1 MIKLYKL
8 LPWCVVSIIPAISFA
23 GQVAVVNPG
32 AASGVAIV
40 MAPVVAAAPTVAA
53 PTVAA
58 PTVAAP
64 TVAAPTVA
72 APTVAAPTVAAPTV
86 AAPTVAAAPT
96 VTTPTV
102 AATTATTPIS
112 TAPAETAPTTSYGSP
127 TQSESNSSAASSAPT
142 SVSGYAPQVVVSMQS
157 MNVSTF
163 TPQQVNTLISSID
176 ALISQPGTT
185 NSVRQALLSERARLS
200 AIASQ

>member
-8 LPWCVVSIIPAISFA
+8 FSWCVVGIIPAISFA

-58 PTVAAP
+58 PTAITP
-64 TVAAPTVA
+64 TVAAP
-72 APTVAAPTVAAPTV
+72 
-86 AAPTVAAAPT
+86 
-96 VTTPTV
+96 
-102 AATTATTPIS
+102 TATTPIS
-112 TAPAETAPTTSYGSP
+112 TASAETAPTTSYGSS
-127 TQSESNSSAASSAPT
+127 TQSESNSGAASSAPT
-142 SVSGYAPQVVVSMQS
+142 SVSGYAPQVVASMQS
-157 MNVSTF
+157 MNVSSF
-163 TPQQVNTLISSID
+163 TPQQINKLVSTID
-176 ALISQPGTT
+176 ALISQSGTST
-185 NSVRQALLSERARLS
+185 SVRQALISERARLG

>member
-8 LPWCVVSIIPAISFA
+8 FSWCVVGIIPAISFA

-72 APTVAAPTVAAPTV
+72 APTVEAPTVAAP
-86 AAPTVAAAPT
+86 
-96 VTTPTV
+96 
-102 AATTATTPIS
+102 TATTPIS

-142 SVSGYAPQVVVSMQS
+142 SVSGYAPQIVVSMQS

>member
-8 LPWCVVSIIPAISFA
+8 FSWCVVSIFPAISFA
-23 GQVAVVNPG
+23 GQIAVVNPG

-40 MAPVVAAAPTVAA
+40 MAPVVV
-53 PTVAA
+53 
-58 PTVAAP
+58 
-64 TVAAPTVA
+64 
-72 APTVAAPTVAAPTV
+72 
-86 AAPTVAAAPT
+86 AAPT

-102 AATTATTPIS
+102 AAPTVTTPTVTAPTVAAPTVTTPTMAAPTVTTPTVDAPTATTLIS

-142 SVSGYAPQVVVSMQS
+142 SVSGYAQQVVAFMQS

-163 TPQQVNTLISSID
+163 TAQQVNTLISTID
-176 ALISQPGTT
+176 ALISQSGTPT
-185 NSVRQALLSERARLS
+185 SVRQALISERARLS
-200 AIASQ
+200 AIASR

>member
-8 LPWCVVSIIPAISFA
+8 FSWCVVGIIPAISFA

-64 TVAAPTVA
+64 TVAAPTVE

-86 AAPTVAAAPT
+86 EAPTVEAP
-96 VTTPTV
+96 
-102 AATTATTPIS
+102 TATTPIS

-142 SVSGYAPQVVVSMQS
+142 SVSGYAPQIVVSMQS

>member
-8 LPWCVVSIIPAISFA
+8 FSWCVVSIIPAISFA

-40 MAPVVAAAPTVAA
+40 MAPVVVAAPTVPTPTVSTPTVTTPTVAA
-53 PTVAA
+53 PTVTTS
-58 PTVAAP
+58 TVAAP
-64 TVAAPTVA
+64 TVTTPTM
-72 APTVAAPTVAAPTV
+72 
-86 AAPTVAAAPT
+86 AAPT

-102 AATTATTPIS
+102 AAPTATTLIS

-142 SVSGYAPQVVVSMQS
+142 SVSGYAPQVVAFMQS

-163 TPQQVNTLISSID
+163 TAQQVNTLISTID
-176 ALISQPGTT
+176 ALISQSGTST
-185 NSVRQALLSERARLS
+185 SVRQALISERARLS
-200 AIASQ
+200 AIASR

>member
-8 LPWCVVSIIPAISFA
+8 FSWCVVGIIPAISFA

-64 TVAAPTVA
+64 TVAA
-72 APTVAAPTVAAPTV
+72 
-86 AAPTVAAAPT
+86 APT

-102 AATTATTPIS
+102 AAPTATTPIS

>member
-40 MAPVVAAAPTVAA
+40 MAPVV
-53 PTVAA
+53 
-58 PTVAAP
+58 
-64 TVAAPTVA
+64 VA

-102 AATTATTPIS
+102 AATTVTTPIL
-112 TAPAETAPTTSYGSP
+112 TGPAETVPTTSYGSP
-127 TQSESNSSAASSAPT
+127 TQSESNSGAASSAPV

-163 TPQQVNTLISSID
+163 TPQQVNTLIGTID
-176 ALISQPGTT
+176 SLISQSGTPT
-185 NSVRQALLSERARLS
+185 SVRQALISERARLS

>member
-8 LPWCVVSIIPAISFA
+8 FSWCVVGIIPAISFA

-40 MAPVVAAAPTVAA
+40 MAPVVAAAPA
-53 PTVAA
+53 
-58 PTVAAP
+58 
-64 TVAAPTVA
+64 VA

>member
-8 LPWCVVSIIPAISFA
+8 FSWCVVGIIPAMSFA

-64 TVAAPTVA
+64 TVAAPTVE
-72 APTVAAPTVAAPTV
+72 APTVEAPTVEAP
-86 AAPTVAAAPT
+86 
-96 VTTPTV
+96 
-102 AATTATTPIS
+102 TATTPIS

-142 SVSGYAPQVVVSMQS
+142 SVSGYAPQIVVSMQS

>member
-8 LPWCVVSIIPAISFA
+8 FSWCVVGIIPAISFA

-32 AASGVAIV
+32 AASGVAVV
-40 MAPVVAAAPTVAA
+40 MTPVVTGAPTVTAPTVATPTVTAPTVAA

-58 PTVAAP
+58 P
-64 TVAAPTVA
+64 
-72 APTVAAPTVAAPTV
+72 
-86 AAPTVAAAPT
+86 
-96 VTTPTV
+96 
-102 AATTATTPIS
+102 TATTPIS
-112 TAPAETAPTTSYGSP
+112 TAPAETAPTTPYGSP

-142 SVSGYAPQVVVSMQS
+142 SVSGYAPQIVVSMQS

-185 NSVRQALLSERARLS
+185 NSVRQALLSERGRLS

>member
-86 AAPTVAAAPT
+86 AAPTVAAPT

>member
-8 LPWCVVSIIPAISFA
+8 FSWCVVGIIPAISFA

-86 AAPTVAAAPT
+86 AAPTVAA
-96 VTTPTV
+96 PTV

>member
-1 MIKLYKL
+1 
-8 LPWCVVSIIPAISFA
+8 
-23 GQVAVVNPG
+23 VVNPG

-40 MAPVVAAAPTVAA
+40 MAPVVAAAPA
-53 PTVAA
+53 
-58 PTVAAP
+58 
-64 TVAAPTVA
+64 VAAPTVA

-102 AATTATTPIS
+102 AATTVTTPIL
-112 TAPAETAPTTSYGSP
+112 TGPAETVPTTSYGSP
-127 TQSESNSSAASSAPT
+127 TQSESNSGAASSAPV

-163 TPQQVNTLISSID
+163 TPQQVNTLIGTID
-176 ALISQPGTT
+176 SLISQSGTPT
-185 NSVRQALLSERARLS
+185 SVRQALISERARLS

>member
-8 LPWCVVSIIPAISFA
+8 FFWCVVGIIPTISFA

-40 MAPVVAAAPTVAA
+40 MAPVVAATPTVVAPTVVAPTVAA

-64 TVAAPTVA
+64 TVAAPTV
-72 APTVAAPTVAAPTV
+72 
-86 AAPTVAAAPT
+86 
-96 VTTPTV
+96 TTPTV
-102 AATTATTPIS
+102 AETTATTPIS

>member
-8 LPWCVVSIIPAISFA
+8 FSWCVVGIIPAMSFA

-64 TVAAPTVA
+64 TVAAPTVE
-72 APTVAAPTVAAPTV
+72 APTVEAP
-86 AAPTVAAAPT
+86 
-96 VTTPTV
+96 
-102 AATTATTPIS
+102 TATTPIS

-142 SVSGYAPQVVVSMQS
+142 SVSGYAPQIVVSMQS

>member
-8 LPWCVVSIIPAISFA
+8 VPWCVVSIIPAISFA

-58 PTVAAP
+58 PTAITP
-64 TVAAPTVA
+64 TV
-72 APTVAAPTVAAPTV
+72 
-86 AAPTVAAAPT
+86 AAPT

-102 AATTATTPIS
+102 AAPTATTPIS
-112 TAPAETAPTTSYGSP
+112 TASAETAPTTSYGSS
-127 TQSESNSSAASSAPT
+127 TQSESNSGAASSAPT
-142 SVSGYAPQVVVSMQS
+142 SVSGYAPQVVASMQS
-157 MNVSTF
+157 MNVSSF
-163 TPQQVNTLISSID
+163 TPQQINTLISTID
-176 ALISQPGTT
+176 ALISQSGTST
-185 NSVRQALLSERARLS
+185 SVRQALISERARLG

>member
-40 MAPVVAAAPTVAA
+40 MAPVVVAAPTVTTPTVTAPTVAA
-53 PTVAA
+53 PTAIT
-58 PTVAAP
+58 PTV
-64 TVAAPTVA
+64 
-72 APTVAAPTVAAPTV
+72 
-86 AAPTVAAAPT
+86 AAPT

-102 AATTATTPIS
+102 AAAAPTATTPIS

>member
-8 LPWCVVSIIPAISFA
+8 FSWCVVGIIPAISFA

-58 PTVAAP
+58 PTVVAP

-72 APTVAAPTVAAPTV
+72 APTVAAPTVEAP
-86 AAPTVAAAPT
+86 
-96 VTTPTV
+96 
-102 AATTATTPIS
+102 TATTPIS

-142 SVSGYAPQVVVSMQS
+142 SVSGYAPQIVVSMQS

>member
-8 LPWCVVSIIPAISFA
+8 FFWCVVGIIPTISFA

-72 APTVAAPTVAAPTV
+72 APTV
-86 AAPTVAAAPT
+86 
-96 VTTPTV
+96 TTPAV

>member
-8 LPWCVVSIIPAISFA
+8 FSWCVVGIIPAISFA

-58 PTVAAP
+58 PTAITP
-64 TVAAPTVA
+64 TV
-72 APTVAAPTVAAPTV
+72 
-86 AAPTVAAAPT
+86 AAPT

-102 AATTATTPIS
+102 AAPTATTPIS
-112 TAPAETAPTTSYGSP
+112 TASAETAPTTSYGSS
-127 TQSESNSSAASSAPT
+127 TQSESNSGAASSAPT
-142 SVSGYAPQVVVSMQS
+142 SVSGYAPQVVASMQS
-157 MNVSTF
+157 MNVSSF
-163 TPQQVNTLISSID
+163 TPQQINTLISTID
-176 ALISQPGTT
+176 ALISQSGTST
-185 NSVRQALLSERARLS
+185 SVRQALISERARLG

>member
-8 LPWCVVSIIPAISFA
+8 FSWCVVGIIPAISFA

-58 PTVAAP
+58 PTVAA
-64 TVAAPTVA
+64 
-72 APTVAAPTVAAPTV
+72 
-86 AAPTVAAAPT
+86 APT

-112 TAPAETAPTTSYGSP
+112 TAPAETAPTTSYASP
-127 TQSESNSSAASSAPT
+127 TQSESNTSAASSAPT

>member
-8 LPWCVVSIIPAISFA
+8 FSLCVVGIIPTISFA

-53 PTVAA
+53 PTVATPTVA
-58 PTVAAP
+58 TPTVATPTVAAP

-72 APTVAAPTVAAPTV
+72 APTVAAP
-86 AAPTVAAAPT
+86 
-96 VTTPTV
+96 
-102 AATTATTPIS
+102 TATTPIS

-127 TQSESNSSAASSAPT
+127 TQSESNSSAVSSAPN

-157 MNVSTF
+157 INVSTF

-185 NSVRQALLSERARLS
+185 NSVRKALLSERARLS

>member
-40 MAPVVAAAPTVAA
+40 MAPVVAAAPA
-53 PTVAA
+53 VAA

-102 AATTATTPIS
+102 AATTVTTPIL
-112 TAPAETAPTTSYGSP
+112 TGPAETVPTTSYGSP
-127 TQSESNSSAASSAPT
+127 TQSESNSGAASSAPV

-163 TPQQVNTLISSID
+163 TPQQVNTLIGTID
-176 ALISQPGTT
+176 SLISQSGTPT
-185 NSVRQALLSERARLS
+185 SVRQALISERARLS

>member
-40 MAPVVAAAPTVAA
+40 MAPVVAATPTVVAPTVVAPTVAA

-64 TVAAPTVA
+64 TV
-72 APTVAAPTVAAPTV
+72 
-86 AAPTVAAAPT
+86 AAPT

>member
-8 LPWCVVSIIPAISFA
+8 FSWCVVGIIPAISFA

-40 MAPVVAAAPTVAA
+40 MAPVVAAAPTVVAPTVVAPTVVA

-58 PTVAAP
+58 PTV
-64 TVAAPTVA
+64 
-72 APTVAAPTVAAPTV
+72 
-86 AAPTVAAAPT
+86 AAPT

-185 NSVRQALLSERARLS
+185 NSVRQALMSERARLS

>member
-8 LPWCVVSIIPAISFA
+8 FSWCVVGIIPAISFA

-40 MAPVVAAAPTVAA
+40 MAPVVAAAPTV
-53 PTVAA
+53 
-58 PTVAAP
+58 
-64 TVAAPTVA
+64 
-72 APTVAAPTVAAPTV
+72 
-86 AAPTVAAAPT
+86 
-96 VTTPTV
+96 TTPTV
-102 AATTATTPIS
+102 AETTATTPIS

>member
-8 LPWCVVSIIPAISFA
+8 FFWCVVGIIPTISFA

-72 APTVAAPTVAAPTV
+72 APTVAAAPTV
-86 AAPTVAAAPT
+86 GAPT
-96 VTTPTV
+96 VTTPILTG
-102 AATTATTPIS
+102 
-112 TAPAETAPTTSYGSP
+112 PAETVPTTSYGSP
-127 TQSESNSSAASSAPT
+127 TQSESNSGAASSAPV

-163 TPQQVNTLISSID
+163 TPQQVNTLIGTID
-176 ALISQPGTT
+176 SLISQSGTPT
-185 NSVRQALLSERARLS
+185 SVRQALISERARLS
-200 AIASQ
+200 AIALQ

>member
-40 MAPVVAAAPTVAA
+40 MVPVVAAAPTVAA

-64 TVAAPTVA
+64 TMAA
-72 APTVAAPTVAAPTV
+72 
-86 AAPTVAAAPT
+86 
-96 VTTPTV
+96 PTV

-127 TQSESNSSAASSAPT
+127 TQSESKSSAASSAPT

-185 NSVRQALLSERARLS
+185 NAVRQALLSERARLS

>member
-8 LPWCVVSIIPAISFA
+8 FCWCLVSSIPSIGIA

-32 AASGVAIV
+32 SASGVAIAV
-40 MAPVVAAAPTVAA
+40 VPVVVAA

-102 AATTATTPIS
+102 GAPTLTTPIL
-112 TAPAETAPTTSYGSP
+112 TGPAETVPTTSYGSP
-127 TQSESNSSAASSAPT
+127 TQSESNSGAASSAPV

-163 TPQQVNTLISSID
+163 TPQQVNTLIGTID
-176 ALISQPGTT
+176 SLISQSGTPT
-185 NSVRQALLSERARLS
+185 SVRQALISERARLS

>member
-8 LPWCVVSIIPAISFA
+8 FSWCVVGIIPAISFA

-64 TVAAPTVA
+64 TV
-72 APTVAAPTVAAPTV
+72 
-86 AAPTVAAAPT
+86 AAPT

>member
-8 LPWCVVSIIPAISFA
+8 FSWCVVSIFPAISFA

-40 MAPVVAAAPTVAA
+40 MAPVVV
-53 PTVAA
+53 
-58 PTVAAP
+58 
-64 TVAAPTVA
+64 
-72 APTVAAPTVAAPTV
+72 
-86 AAPTVAAAPT
+86 AAPT

-102 AATTATTPIS
+102 AAPTVTTPTVAAPTVTTPTVAAPAAAAPTATTPIS
-112 TAPAETAPTTSYGSP
+112 TASAETAPTTSYGSS
-127 TQSESNSSAASSAPT
+127 TQSESNSGAASSAPT
-142 SVSGYAPQVVVSMQS
+142 SVSGYAPQVVASMQS

-163 TPQQVNTLISSID
+163 TPQQINTLISTID
-176 ALISQPGTT
+176 ALISQSGTPT
-185 NSVRQALLSERARLS
+185 SVRQALISERARLS

>member
-8 LPWCVVSIIPAISFA
+8 FSWCVVGIIPAISFA

-40 MAPVVAAAPTVAA
+40 MAPVVVAA

-64 TVAAPTVA
+64 TV
-72 APTVAAPTVAAPTV
+72 
-86 AAPTVAAAPT
+86 
-96 VTTPTV
+96 TTPTV
-102 AATTATTPIS
+102 AAPTATTPIS

-185 NSVRQALLSERARLS
+185 NAVRQALLSERARLS